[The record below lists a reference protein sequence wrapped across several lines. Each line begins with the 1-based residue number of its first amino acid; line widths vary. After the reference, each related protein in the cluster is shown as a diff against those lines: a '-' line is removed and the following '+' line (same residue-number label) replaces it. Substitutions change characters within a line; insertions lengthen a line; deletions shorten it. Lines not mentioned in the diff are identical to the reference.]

1 MKSLLRCKKIIT
13 SKHDQVI
20 GKGVIAI
27 ENDRIVFVG
36 RETELGNCTKYE
48 EIDLSHLTVLPGMID
63 CHTHLK
69 LHFGDD
75 PNEVYPEPELYEML
89 KCVRNMRWDIRSGL
103 TTIRNLSE
111 RSMRAVAV
119 RHAVNQGLIP
129 GPRILTG
136 VRGIRPT
143 HGWGQNA
150 YGYDGVEAL
159 RKAVRANVAAGADLI
174 KIYVTGEAW
183 KDTSTVCYMTEDEIR
198 VCADEAHAV
207 GLRIAAHCHGGSGL
221 RLCLEAGVDTIE
233 HGAMITEADI
243 EGFLKYGSTLI
254 ATFNPY
260 MHESTLSSRRPARF
274 VTGVKRVQ
282 ENMRKVFPKALKS
295 GMKFSIGTDARH
307 GNYVFEL
314 ETLLSLG
321 LKPIEA
327 IRAAT
332 IQAAEALGIE
342 DKVGSIEPDKLAD
355 IIGVPGDPLMNISDL
370 RNVQF
375 VMKEGLPQ
383 ILSER

>member
-1 MKSLLRCKKIIT
+1 MRCKNVIT
-13 SKHDQVI
+13 CKQAEVI
-20 GKGVIAI
+20 GKGVVAI

-36 RETELGNCTKYE
+36 REAELENVSQYE
-48 EIDLSHLTVLPGMID
+48 EIDLSYMTVLPGMID

-69 LHFGDD
+69 LHFGDN

-119 RHAVNQGLIP
+119 RHAVNKGLIP

-159 RKAVRANVAAGADLI
+159 RKAIRENVAAGADLI

-183 KDTSTVCYMTEDEIR
+183 KDTSTVCYMTEAEIR
-198 VCADEAHAV
+198 VCAEEAHKV
-207 GLRIAAHCHGGSGL
+207 GLRIAAHCHGGIGL
-221 RLCLEAGVDTIE
+221 RLCLDAGVDTIE

-243 EGFLKYGSTLI
+243 ERFLKSGSTLI

-260 MHESTLSSRRPARF
+260 MHESTLLSVRPPEF

-282 ENMRKVFPKALKS
+282 ENMRNVFPQALKS

-321 LKPIEA
+321 LTPIEA

-342 DKVGSIEPDKLAD
+342 DKVGTLEPGKLAD
-355 IIGVPGDPLMNISDL
+355 IIGVPGDPLLNISDL
-370 RNVQF
+370 RYVQF
-375 VMKEGLPQ
+375 VMKDGLSQ
-383 ILSER
+383 NLSER